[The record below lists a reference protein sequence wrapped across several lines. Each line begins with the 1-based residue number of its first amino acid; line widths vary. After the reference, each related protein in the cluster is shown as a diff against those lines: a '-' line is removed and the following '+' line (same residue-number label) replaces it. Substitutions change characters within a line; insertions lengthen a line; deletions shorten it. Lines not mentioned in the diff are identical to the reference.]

1 MKKNHLVQIS
11 FVLLIVLA
19 AGSCSKQTEKEKK
32 AANITEEIPSYI
44 QPVGRC
50 PFGQHEVLTFDIE
63 TINFHKP
70 RTNCTSGFGF
80 CVKGT
85 WDIICVNDRQTYYS
99 AITPDGI
106 AHIWAQV
113 LRGGLLEIHF
123 PIELVNTPGY
133 TIDDLSNFSVD
144 EEWDINPEPN
154 NPLIMEVGQYKTS
167 FTEHEIIVIVP
178 IKP

>member
-44 QPVGRC
+44 QP
-50 PFGQHEVLTFDIE
+50 
-63 TINFHKP
+63 INFHKP

-106 AHIWAQV
+106 AHIWAQL
-113 LRGGLLEIHF
+113 LRGGLLEI
-123 PIELVNTPGY
+123 
-133 TIDDLSNFSVD
+133 
-144 EEWDINPEPN
+144 
-154 NPLIMEVGQYKTS
+154 
-167 FTEHEIIVIVP
+167 
-178 IKP
+178 